1 MQNKKISTIW
11 RFAMA
16 GTLTA
21 SLGLAG
27 CSVVRTTPGDNMAG
41 HANNLNQAVPDVA
54 APQSEAMMV
63 ALGQLGVSYRY
74 GGASRKQGF
83 DCSGLI
89 QFAYARAGIELPR
102 TAREQFQVTERLERK
117 ELRPGDLVF
126 FRIKGR
132 AIDHVGMYIGG
143 GRFIHAPR
151 PGKDVEEAEL
161 HNAYWSRRYAGA
173 GRVPLVDKFGST
185 HLITVSE

>member
-21 SLGLAG
+21 SLGLVG
-27 CSVVRTTPGDNMAG
+27 CSTVRTTPESSLD
-41 HANNLNQAVPDVA
+41 QVVPDVA

-74 GGASRKQGF
+74 GGTSRKQGF

-89 QFAYARAGIELPR
+89 QFAYAQAGIELPR
-102 TAREQFQVTERLERK
+102 TAREQFQATERIERK

-132 AIDHVGMYIGG
+132 DIDHVGMYIGG

-151 PGKDVEEAEL
+151 PGKNVEEAEL
-161 HNAYWSRRYAGA
+161 HNAYWSRHYAGA
-173 GRVPLVDKFGST
+173 GRVR
-185 HLITVSE
+185 

>member
-11 RFAMA
+11 RLAMA

-27 CSVVRTTPGDNMAG
+27 CSVVRTTPGDDMAG
-41 HANNLNQAVPDVA
+41 HANSLNQAASDKAVP
-54 APQSEAMMV
+54 QGEAMMV
-63 ALGQLGVSYRY
+63 ALAQLGVPYRY
-74 GGASRKQGF
+74 GGTSRKQGF
-83 DCSGLI
+83 DCSGLM
-89 QFAYARAGIELPR
+89 QFAYAKAGIELPR
-102 TAREQFQVTERLERK
+102 TAREQFQVTDRLERK

-161 HNAYWSRRYAGA
+161 RNAYWNRRYVGA
-173 GRVPLVDKFGST
+173 GRVPLVDEFEPAQILAS
-185 HLITVSE
+185 SE